1 MIDVGGGGFEWCE
14 AKDKRRKLRS
24 ERLRKKLYRKLAT
37 CTRQCRCGIAG
48 LTLQK
53 PRWHVEVLVRKGRNK
68 KKDAREGLEW
78 RGTGNGGFAGRG
90 MRHYVRGGI

>member
-1 MIDVGGGGFEWCE
+1 MEGGSNGE
-14 AKDKRRKLRS
+14 KLKIKRRKLRG

-48 LTLQK
+48 LTPQK
-53 PRWHVEVLVRKGRNK
+53 PRWHVEVLVRKRRRK
-68 KKDAREGLEW
+68 RKDAREVLEW

-90 MRHYVRGGI
+90 MRHYVRGGV